1 MVDREAV
8 LERLRRQHQEILPLP
23 NLTQIQTE
31 SYQWFLDQGM
41 LELFQH
47 FSPVE
52 DYTGN
57 LALEFLDYRL
67 GEPTRT
73 EEECREADV
82 TYEAP
87 IYAKV
92 RLVDKETGEIKES
105 EIYLGELPVMT
116 ERGTFIINGAERV
129 VISQLS
135 RSPGAYF
142 RDAIDNSGRVLHSA
156 QVIPAEGAWVELG
169 TAASGAISVK
179 IGQTRRFPATVLL
192 RAFDWFEEGQE
203 TDVPRTGTDQE
214 ILECFGEH
222 KRIEIKE
229 LIKSFARDEERGM
242 PGAGGYH
249 VYYSLDRISGPGGEM
264 IVDRYQHISEK
275 AAQALRQSGRQQVR
289 VLQVPFEIHVT
300 LEEDDA
306 GSSEEGLLRFYAKIR
321 TGDAA
326 TRESAES
333 LLNSYFFDIKR
344 YDLSRVGRYKVSR
357 KLGLPVDL
365 EQCSLTRA
373 DLVALLK
380 YLLALAS
387 DEGELDDIDHLQN
400 KRVRAV
406 GELLQAQLRTGFF
419 RMERVARERMT
430 SLDSEELNPA
440 SVISIKPLAAA
451 INSFFGSGQLSQ
463 FMDQI
468 NPLAELAHERRLS
481 ALGPGGLSKQSA
493 KLEVRDVHHSHYGR
507 ICPIETPEGPNVG
520 LIGYLA
526 LYARLNDFGFIETP
540 YRRVVKGQVTDQIEY
555 LSAEEEEKYYIAS
568 SSEPTDEDGHF
579 VNRVALTRHRGAFPQ
594 MPPSEVDFC
603 DVSAHQVFSVAT
615 AMIPFLENND
625 AVRALAGSNMQRQA
639 VPLVVTESPLINTGL
654 ERAAAIDSKA
664 VTVAED
670 DGEVLEADANHLK
683 IAYANLGEVTY
694 RLKKFMRTNMGT
706 CANEYPRVLP
716 GQKVKKG
723 DTIID
728 GCASRNGELALGK
741 NLLVAF
747 LPWEGYNYEDAIL
760 ISERIVRDDVLTSI
774 HIERYE
780 CEARDTKLGPE
791 EITRDI
797 PNVGEDALRQL
808 DDSGV
813 VHVGAE
819 VRAEDILVGK
829 VAPKGRSE
837 LTAEEK
843 LVIAIFGKKAEEMR
857 DVSLRVPHG
866 QKGIVIGTKIF
877 SRFKYQCRGCEAI
890 FGFGKAL
897 EHSQCERCGGKLK
910 HVPPDELKPGV
921 NQMVRVFVAQ
931 RRKITVGDKLTGR
944 HGNKGV
950 IARIL
955 PVEDMPYLSDG
966 TPIDICLNPLS
977 VPSRM
982 NIGQIMEVHLGWVA
996 HYLGEQFECP
1006 VFRGFSA
1013 EEIKDGMR
1021 LVAETMQLRA
1031 LQEYAVSHLQ
1041 DYLGDWD
1048 PRTSRVERVEELR
1061 AELVVRVAKQPAE
1074 ELEKKAEW
1082 LAVDPKKWSSL
1093 KDTKGQAEALVD
1105 RVAELAPKK
1114 ADFDPETGRAV
1125 LYDGR
1130 TGEPFNQPV
1139 GIGYMYIL
1147 KLHHLAEDKIH
1158 ARCTGPY
1165 SLITQQPLGGKA
1177 QMGGQRF
1184 GEMEVWALE
1193 AYGAAYTL
1201 QEMLTLKSDDVQGR
1215 VQTYESIVKNEN
1227 IQEPGIPESFKI
1239 LVREMQSLAL
1249 SVEVEGRDGQPI
1261 DLNSDSDGYR

>member
-1 MVDREAV
+1 
-8 LERLRRQHQEILPLP
+8 LERLRRKYHEIQPLP

-31 SYQWFLDQGM
+31 SYKWFLDKGM
-41 LELFQH
+41 HELFEH
-47 FSPVE
+47 FSPIE

-67 GEPTRT
+67 GEPKRD
-73 EEECREADV
+73 EAECREADV

-87 IYAKV
+87 ISAKV

-116 ERGTFIINGAERV
+116 DRGTFIINGAERV

-142 RDAIDNSGRVLHSA
+142 RDAIDNSGRVLFSA
-156 QVIPAEGAWVELG
+156 QVIPAEGAWVEIA
-169 TAASGAISVK
+169 TAASGSIGVK
-179 IGQTRRFPATVLL
+179 IGQTRRFPVTTLL
-192 RAFDWFEEGQE
+192 RALDWFDEGVE
-203 TDVPRTGTDQE
+203 TDVPRTGTNQE

-222 KRIEIKE
+222 KRLEVKD
-229 LIKSFARDEERGM
+229 LIKSFARSEERGM
-242 PGAGGYH
+242 PGAEGYN
-249 VYYSLDRISGPGGEM
+249 VYYSLDSVTGPQGESL
-264 IVDRYQHISEK
+264 VEAYEYLSEK
-275 AAQALRQSGRQQVR
+275 AARALKQVGRVQVR
-289 VLQVPFEIHVT
+289 VLEVPFEIHIT
-300 LEEDDA
+300 LQEDDA
-306 GSSEEGLLRFYAKIR
+306 ATNREGLLRFYTKIR
-321 TGDAA
+321 PGDAA
-326 TRESAES
+326 TIESAES

-344 YDLSRVGRYKVSR
+344 YDLSKVGRYKVSR
-357 KLGLPVDL
+357 KLGKDVDL
-365 EQCSLTRA
+365 SERALTRGDA
-373 DLVALLK
+373 VSIIK
-380 YLLALAS
+380 YLLTLA
-387 DEGELDDIDHLQN
+387 DGDGELDDIDHLQN

-430 SLDSEELNPA
+430 SLSAEEINPA
-440 SVISIKPLAAA
+440 SVVSIKPLAAA

-526 LYARLNDFGFIETP
+526 LHARLNEFGFIETP
-540 YRRVVKGQVTDQIEY
+540 YRRVKDGKVSMDIDY

-568 SSEPTDEDGHF
+568 SGEKIGADGRFSDATVQTRYRGTFPHIAPKE
-579 VNRVALTRHRGAFPQ
+579 VNY
-594 MPPSEVDFC
+594 C
-603 DVSAHQVFSVAT
+603 DISPRQVFSVAT
-615 AMIPFLENND
+615 AMIPFLEHND

-639 VPLVVTESPLINTGL
+639 VPLLITRQPFVSSGL
-654 ERAAAIDSKA
+654 ERSTAIDSKA
-664 VTVAED
+664 VIVASH
-670 DGEVLEADANHLK
+670 DGEVLEADADHIKML
-683 IAYANLGEVTY
+683 YEGVGEKTY
-694 RLKKFMRTNMGT
+694 RIKKFVRTNMGT
-706 CANEYPRVLP
+706 CANEHPKVTP
-716 GQKVKKG
+716 GQKLKAG
-723 DTIID
+723 DTLID
-728 GCASRNGELALGK
+728 GCASQNGELALGK
-741 NLLVAF
+741 NLLVCF
-747 LPWEGYNYEDAIL
+747 LPFEGYNYEDAVL
-760 ISERIVRDDVLTSI
+760 ISERVVRDDELTSV

-808 DDSGV
+808 DDLGV
-813 VHVGAE
+813 VRVGAE
-819 VRAEDILVGK
+819 VGAEDILVGK

-866 QKGIVIGTKIF
+866 QKGIVIGTKTF
-877 SRFKYQCRGCEAI
+877 SRFKYLCKECGAE
-890 FGFGKAL
+890 FGYGKAP
-897 EHSQCERCGGKLK
+897 EHHECERCGGTLK
-910 HVPPDELKPGV
+910 TLPPDELKPGV

-931 RRKITVGDKLTGR
+931 RRKVTVGDKLTGR

-950 IARIL
+950 ISRIM
-955 PVEDMPYLSDG
+955 PMEDMPFLADG
-966 TPIDICLNPLS
+966 TPIDVCLNPLG

-982 NIGQIMEVHLGWVA
+982 NIGQIMEVHLGWIA
-996 HYLGEQFECP
+996 NYLGERFETP
-1006 VFRGFSA
+1006 VFNSLSA
-1013 EEIKDGMR
+1013 EEIRRGME
-1021 LVAETMQLRA
+1021 LVAEEMKLRA
-1031 LQEYAVSHLQ
+1031 LREYAGSHLAEI
-1041 DYLGDWD
+1041 L
-1048 PRTSRVERVEELR
+1048 EEGQVNLNAYEDQGRLR
-1061 AELVVRVAKQPAE
+1061 EQLITRLMTLPE
-1074 ELEKKAEW
+1074 EDLSAKAEW
-1082 LAVDPKKWSSL
+1082 LAVDEKTWAGL
-1093 KDTKGQAEALVD
+1093 KDAQARAEALVN
-1105 RVAELAPKK
+1105 VVEVNSLQK
-1114 ADFDPETGRAV
+1114 AQYDPETGRAT
-1125 LYDGR
+1125 LHDGR
-1130 TGEPFNQPV
+1130 TGEPFNQQV
-1139 GIGYMYIL
+1139 AIGFMYIL

-1201 QEMLTLKSDDVQGR
+1201 QEMLTIKSDDVQGR
-1215 VQTYESIVKNEN
+1215 VSTYESIVKSEN
-1227 IQEPGIPESFKI
+1227 IQAPGIPESFKI

-1249 SVEVEGRDGQPI
+1249 SVEVEGRDGQPL
-1261 DLNSDSDGYR
+1261 DLNSDTDGYR

>member
-1 MVDREAV
+1 M
-8 LERLRRQHQEILPLP
+8 ERLRRKYHEILPLP

-31 SYQWFLDQGM
+31 SYKWFLERGM
-41 LELFQH
+41 HELFQH
-47 FSPVE
+47 FSPIE

-67 GEPTRT
+67 GEPKRT
-73 EEECREADV
+73 EAECREADV

-87 IYAKV
+87 IHAKV
-92 RLVDKETGEIKES
+92 RLVNKETGEIQEQ

-116 ERGTFIINGAERV
+116 DRGTFIINGAERV

-142 RDAIDNSGRVLHSA
+142 RDAIDNSGRVLYSA
-156 QVIPAEGAWVELG
+156 QVIPAEGAWTEIA
-169 TAASGAISVK
+169 TAASGAIGVK
-179 IGQTRRFPATVLL
+179 IGQTRRFPVTTLL
-192 RAFDWFEEGQE
+192 RAFDWFDEGQE
-203 TDVPRTGTDQE
+203 REGLTVPRTGTNQE

-222 KRIEIKE
+222 RRLDIKE
-229 LIKSFARDEERGM
+229 LIKSYTRSEERGM
-242 PGAGGYH
+242 PGGEGYL
-249 VYYSLDRISGPGGEM
+249 VYYSLETITGPHGET
-264 IVDRYQHISEK
+264 VVQAYEYLNEK
-275 AAQALRQSGRQQVR
+275 AARTLRQMGRQLVR
-289 VLQVPFEIHVT
+289 VLEVPFEIHAT
-300 LEEDDA
+300 LLEDDA
-306 GSSEEGLLRFYAKIR
+306 SSNKEGLLRFYTKIR
-321 TGDAA
+321 PGDAA
-326 TRESAES
+326 TVESAES
-333 LLNSYFFDIKR
+333 LMQAYFLDIKR
-344 YDLSRVGRYKVSR
+344 YDLSRVGRYKVSQ
-357 KLGLPVDL
+357 KLGLPLDL
-365 EQCSLTRA
+365 EERSLTRR
-373 DLVALLK
+373 DIVAIIK
-380 YLLALAS
+380 YLLGLINGV
-387 DEGELDDIDHLQN
+387 GELDDIDHLQN

-430 SLDSEELNPA
+430 SLSPDDINPA
-440 SVISIKPLAAA
+440 TVISIKPLAAA

-526 LYARLNDFGFIETP
+526 LHARLNEYGFIETP
-540 YRRVVKGQVTDQIEY
+540 YRKVVNGRVTNEVVY
-555 LSAEEEEKYYIAS
+555 LSAEEEEKYRIAS
-568 SSEPTDEDGHF
+568 SSEPTSKDGHF
-579 VNRVALTRHRGAFPQ
+579 TNEFIQCRYRGAFPQ
-594 MPPSEVDFC
+594 VGPREVDYV
-603 DVSAHQVFSVAT
+603 DVSPRQVFSVAT
-615 AMIPFLENND
+615 AMIPFLEHND

-639 VPLVVTESPLINTGL
+639 VPLLMTEQPLVGSGL
-654 ERAAAIDSKA
+654 ERSSAVDSQA
-664 VTVAED
+664 VVVAVD
-670 DGEVLEADANHLK
+670 SGQVLEADADHIK
-683 IAYANLGEVTY
+683 VAYDRQGEREY
-694 RLKKFMRTNMGT
+694 RLKKFVRTNMGT
-706 CANEYPRVLP
+706 CANEHPRVLP
-716 GQKVKKG
+716 GQRVQAG
-723 DTIID
+723 DTLID
-728 GCASRNGELALGK
+728 GCASCNGELALGK
-741 NLLVAF
+741 NLLVCY
-747 LPWEGYNYEDAIL
+747 LPFEGYNYEDAVL
-760 ISERIVRDDVLTSI
+760 ISERIVRDDVLSSV

-797 PNVGEDALRQL
+797 PNVGEDALRNL
-808 DDSGV
+808 DEQGV
-813 VHVGAE
+813 VRIGAE
-819 VRAEDILVGK
+819 VTAEDILVGK

-866 QKGIVIGTKIF
+866 QKGIVIGTRTF
-877 SRFKYQCRGCEAI
+877 SRFRYQCRECGAE
-890 FGFGKAL
+890 FGFGKAP
-897 EHSQCERCGGKLK
+897 EHHECERCGGPLK
-910 HVPPDELKPGV
+910 ALPPDELKPGV

-931 RRKITVGDKLTGR
+931 RRKVTVGDKLTGR

-950 IARIL
+950 ISRIM
-955 PVEDMPYLSDG
+955 PIEDMPYLADG
-966 TPIDICLNPLS
+966 TPVDVCLNPLG

-982 NIGQIMEVHLGWVA
+982 NIGQILEAHLGWVA
-996 HYLGEQFECP
+996 NYLGERFETP
-1006 VFRGFSA
+1006 VFESFSH
-1013 EEIKDGMR
+1013 EEIKAGME
-1021 LVAETMQLRA
+1021 LVAEEMQRAAFREYARSHLPEAGDRWGAEWTTKQLR
-1031 LQEYAVSHLQ
+1031 
-1041 DYLGDWD
+1041 D
-1048 PRTSRVERVEELR
+1048 
-1061 AELVVRVAKQPAE
+1061 ELVQRLGELPE
-1074 ELEKKAEW
+1074 EVLDSKAEW
-1082 LAVDPKKWSSL
+1082 LAIEAEAWNRLHERRAK
-1093 KDTKGQAEALVD
+1093 AEALVD
-1105 RVAELAPKK
+1105 RVAAISKQK
-1114 ADFDPETGRAV
+1114 AQYDPETGRAV

-1139 GIGYMYIL
+1139 AVGYMYIL

-1201 QEMLTLKSDDVQGR
+1201 QEMLTIKSDDVQGR

-1249 SVEVEGRDGQPI
+1249 SVEVEGRDGSPL
-1261 DLNSDSDGYR
+1261 DLNSDTETYGGRG

>member
-1 MVDREAV
+1 MVDRTAV
-8 LERLRRQHQEILPLP
+8 LERLRRRYSEILDLP

-31 SYQWFLDQGM
+31 SYKWFLETGM
-41 LELFQH
+41 YELFEH
-47 FSPVE
+47 FSPIE

-67 GEPTRT
+67 GEPKRT
-73 EEECREADV
+73 EAECREADV

-116 ERGTFIINGAERV
+116 DRGTFIINGAERV

-135 RSPGAYF
+135 RSPGVYF
-142 RDAIDNSGRVLHSA
+142 RDTIDNSGRVLYSA
-156 QVIPAEGAWVELG
+156 QVIPAEGAWTEIG
-169 TAASGAISVK
+169 MSASGAIGVK
-179 IGQTRRFPATVLL
+179 IGQTRRFPVTTLL
-192 RAFDWFEEGQE
+192 RAFDWFEEGRE
-203 TDVPRTGTDQE
+203 TNVPRTGTNQE

-222 KRIEIKE
+222 RRVEVRE
-229 LIKSFARDEERGM
+229 LIKSFARSEERGM
-242 PGAGGYH
+242 PGVEGYH
-249 VYYSLDRISGPGGEM
+249 VYYSLDSITGPHGETVVEAYEY
-264 IVDRYQHISEK
+264 ITEK
-275 AAQALRQSGRQQVR
+275 AARVLRQMGRVQVR
-289 VLQVPFEIHVT
+289 VLEVPFEIHAT
-300 LEEDDA
+300 LLEDDA
-306 GSSEEGLLRFYAKIR
+306 ATNKEGLLRFYTRIR
-321 TGDAA
+321 PGDAA
-326 TRESAES
+326 TVESAES

-344 YDLSRVGRYKVSR
+344 YDLSKVGRYKVSR

-365 EQCSLTRA
+365 SQRSLTRA
-373 DLVALLK
+373 DIIAIVK
-380 YLLALAS
+380 YLLRLAEG
-387 DEGELDDIDHLQN
+387 EGELDDIDHLQN

-430 SLDSEELNPA
+430 SLAPEEINPA

-493 KLEVRDVHHSHYGR
+493 KLEVRDVHYSHYGR

-526 LYARLNDFGFIETP
+526 LHARLNEFGFIETP
-540 YRRVVKGQVTDQIEY
+540 YRKVVGGRVTNQIEY
-555 LSAEEEEKYYIAS
+555 LSAEEEERYYIAS
-568 SSEPTDEDGHF
+568 STEPVTPQGHF
-579 VNRVALTRHRGAFPQ
+579 VNELVQCRYRGAFPQ
-594 MPPSEVDFC
+594 VPPKEVDYI
-603 DVSAHQVFSVAT
+603 DVSPRQVFSVAT
-615 AMIPFLENND
+615 AMIPFLEHND

-639 VPLVVTESPLINTGL
+639 VPLVRTERPLIGSGL
-654 ERAAAIDSKA
+654 ERAAAVDSKA
-664 VTVAED
+664 VVIAAE
-670 DGEVLEADANHLK
+670 DGEVLEADANHVK
-683 IAYANLGEVTY
+683 VRYDHRGEVNYT
-694 RLKKFMRTNMGT
+694 LKKFVRTNMGT
-706 CANEYPRVLP
+706 CANEHPRVQP
-716 GQKVKKG
+716 GQRVKAG
-723 DTIID
+723 DTLID
-728 GCASRNGELALGK
+728 GCASSEGELALGK
-741 NLLVAF
+741 NLLVAY
-747 LPWEGYNYEDAIL
+747 LPFEGYNYEDAIL
-760 ISERIVRDDVLTSI
+760 ISERIVRDDVLSSI

-797 PNVGEDALRQL
+797 PNVGEDALKNL
-808 DDSGV
+808 DESGV
-813 VHVGAE
+813 VRIGAE
-819 VRAEDILVGK
+819 VTAEDILVGK

-866 QKGIVIGTKIF
+866 QKGIVIGSRTF
-877 SRFKYQCRGCEAI
+877 SRFRYQCRECGTE
-890 FGFGKAL
+890 FGYGKAP
-897 EHSQCERCGGKLK
+897 EHQECERCGGHLK
-910 HVPPDELKPGV
+910 PLPPDELKPGV

-931 RRKITVGDKLTGR
+931 RRKVTVGDKLTGR

-950 IARIL
+950 ISRIM
-955 PVEDMPYLSDG
+955 PVEDMPYLADG
-966 TPIDICLNPLS
+966 TPVDVCLNPLG

-982 NIGQIMEVHLGWVA
+982 NIGQILEVHLGWVA
-996 HYLGEQFECP
+996 HYLGERFEAP
-1006 VFRGFSA
+1006 VFRGFKS

-1021 LVAETMQLRA
+1021 LVAEEMRLRA
-1031 LQEYAVSHLQ
+1031 LEEYAQSHLPAVWEEIKGAGPWTRET
-1041 DYLGDWD
+1041 L
-1048 PRTSRVERVEELR
+1048 REELIR
-1061 AELVVRVAKQPAE
+1061 GLSRRPAE
-1074 ELEKKAEW
+1074 ELEQKAEW
-1082 LAVDPKKWSSL
+1082 LALEPATWAALSSP
-1093 KDTKGQAEALVD
+1093 QERAEAI
-1105 RVAELAPKK
+1105 VAAVEQASLHK
-1114 ADFDPETGRAV
+1114 AQYDPETGRMT

-1139 GIGYMYIL
+1139 AVGHMYIL

-1201 QEMLTLKSDDVQGR
+1201 QEMLTIKSDDVQGR
-1215 VQTYESIVKNEN
+1215 VQTYESIVKNET
-1227 IQEPGIPESFKI
+1227 IQEPGVPESFKI

-1249 SVEVEGRDGQPI
+1249 SVEVEGRDGQPL
-1261 DLNSDSDGYR
+1261 DLNSDTDGYR